1 MQGKAGQNRARKCRA
16 GARMAG
22 VLWQPS
28 RLREVMG
35 AVERLLPQVMA
46 TVQASHYFRYWY

>member
-1 MQGKAGQNRARKCRA
+1 
-16 GARMAG
+16 MAG

-35 AVERLLPQVMA
+35 TVERLLPQVMP
-46 TVQASHYFRYWY
+46 TVHCTGKPVILVLMLRN